1 MKGENQ
7 SLPTPLYCTSAE
19 RSPFTTAQQIS
30 HVLMDFSEVKPIS
43 SSHVSYLFSF
53 GSSWFAC
60 QQGWENQS
68 KTYWSQ
74 RRERTQGLTSLAI
87 SLDARAV
94 WNGMASSLK
103 S

>member
-7 SLPTPLYCTSAE
+7 SLPTPSHCTSAE
-19 RSPFTTAQQIS
+19 RSPFTAAQQIN
-30 HVLMDFSEVKPIS
+30 HVLVDFSEVKPLA
-43 SSHVSYLFSF
+43 SSHVNYLFSF
-53 GSSWFAC
+53 GSWWFAC
-60 QQGWENQS
+60 QQDWENQS
-68 KTYWSQ
+68 KTYQSQ
-74 RRERTQGLTSLAI
+74 RQERAQGLTSLAI